1 MKLDP
6 IKLHQAIRTI
16 SPNSQFSCE
25 GDCYEGLTWYNDE
38 YQPTE
43 EEVAQKVAEL
53 EYQEEV
59 NEYQRQRARE
69 YPSYADQF
77 DQIFHEGV
85 DAWKRTILDIKKKY
99 PKQVM
104 EPEVLA
110 ERQRQALA
118 DLEASREEEST

>member
-1 MKLDP
+1 MS
-6 IKLHQAIRTI
+6 IFRAILSLR
-16 SPNSQFSCE
+16 PGAEFAVVNSEIEWHDKTQ
-25 GDCYEGLTWYNDE
+25 T
-38 YQPTE
+38 QPSIE
-43 EEVAQKVAEL
+43 EIVQKVAEL

-59 NEYQRQRARE
+59 NEYQRQRAAE

>member
-1 MKLDP
+1 MSFIYVD
-6 IKLHQAIRTI
+6 AI
-16 SPNSQFSCE
+16 NSLRPGCKFVLRDNKIEDWS
-25 GDCYEGLTWYNDE
+25 DE
-38 YQPTE
+38 TQSKPTE
-43 EEVAQKVAEL
+43 EEIVRKVAEL